1 MRARGALP
9 SIVAAIAAATAP
21 ASAAAA
27 LPPTLGPGGCYDPTQ
42 ANADYEA
49 YGPTDVNV
57 QAGNGR
63 VTVNENP
70 AGTITVFKYPDP
82 SLFNLVKYF
91 GLGRDANGDVEVQY
105 PNEGNFAGVRWTT
118 RAGKHGFAWL
128 RDWHSQQRYLSPDS
142 PVPVTSYRSP
152 LKLGLRVRDTDLAPP
167 ARSRFIRQFRVTR
180 LGGSPVRSASL

>member
-57 QAGNGR
+57 QAGNGH
-63 VTVNENP
+63 VTVNENA
-70 AGTITVFKYPDP
+70 AGTVTVFKYPNP
-82 SLFNLVKYF
+82 SLYNQIKYF
-91 GLGRDANGDVEVQY
+91 AASRDAKGQVHTRF
-105 PNEGNFAGVRWTT
+105 PNEGSFAGIGWRT
-118 RAGKHGFAWL
+118 RSGSSFAWL
-128 RDWHSQQRYLSPDS
+128 RDWPASQTWYSA
-142 PVPVTSYRSP
+142 
-152 LKLGLRVRDTDLAPP
+152 DLP
-167 ARSRFIRQFRVTR
+167 
-180 LGGSPVRSASL
+180 